1 MDAAAHL
8 FATQGYSAT
17 TTRQIADRAGV
28 RQASLYYHV
37 AGKAQILL
45 ELLEQ
50 TVRPTLDVLAATV
63 RLDDPVEA
71 LARLAATDVRTL
83 LEAPHQLAVLY
94 TSPEISGP
102 EFDPFRADR
111 ERLRDAYVGLV
122 GRIGRAPDPEFTGTC
137 CLHLVEMATEL
148 RLAGRA
154 DGSTPGRIAD
164 ACLRLAGV
172 TADGPGGPS

>member
-1 MDAAAHL
+1 MDAAAAL

-17 TTRQIADRAGV
+17 TTRQIAERAGV

-37 AGKAQILL
+37 AGKSQILL

-50 TVRPTLDVLAATV
+50 TVRPTLDALQGILD
-63 RLDDPVEA
+63 LDDPAVA
-71 LARLAATDVRTL
+71 LARLAAADVRTL
-83 LEAPHQLAVLY
+83 LDAPHQLAVLY

-102 EFDPFRADR
+102 EFDAFRADR

-122 GRIGRAPDPEFTGTC
+122 GRIGRVPDPGFTGSC
-137 CLHLVEMATEL
+137 CLQLVELATEL
-148 RLAGRA
+148 RLSGHA
-154 DGSTPGRIAD
+154 DASTPARIAD

-172 TADGPGGPS
+172 ADDTGAPS